1 MEFEVS
7 KEDIKEYLVF
17 AEKATGKNMSLP
29 VLGTIL
35 FTAQKNTLTLR
46 ATNLDIGV
54 EFSIPATVRKEGS
67 VALPGIAISSFIN
80 ALQNVKKIT
89 CRSEHS
95 TLNITTGS
103 NTVSLKTHP
112 IDDFPTIPVV
122 QEGEMLAIQSVKLI
136 QGFKSVS
143 YSAAIHDIKPEFSG
157 VYMYGDKENLVFVA
171 TDTYRLAEKKIKE
184 KKTPDFQGV
193 IIPNKNI
200 QEIIRVF
207 EGIDDDISIVS
218 NKNQVS
224 FSTETIHI
232 SSRAINAPFPHYQ
245 EIFPKSYTTN
255 ATILKQD
262 IIQALKITTIF
273 SDKSGRVTFVID
285 PAKKQCSFLSQEQNT
300 GEQQSQVS
308 AAISGERAEH
318 DYNYRYILDCLQFIP
333 QDTVVLNISAEGKL
347 VIQGLGDN
355 TFNYLVAPLMKQK

>member
-1 MEFEVS
+1 MEFEIT
-7 KEDIKEYLVF
+7 KEDIKDYLSF

-54 EFSIPATVRKEGS
+54 EFSIPATIRKEGS
-67 VALPGIAISSFIN
+67 IALPGIAISSFIN
-80 ALQNVKKIT
+80 TLQNVKKIT
-89 CRSEHS
+89 GKSEQGVLH
-95 TLNITTGS
+95 ITAGA
-103 NTVSLKTHP
+103 NTVSFKTHP

-122 QEGEMLAIQSVKLI
+122 QDGDMLAIQSIKLI

-143 YSAAIHDIKPEFSG
+143 YSASMNDIKPEFSG
-157 VYMYGDKENLVFVA
+157 VYIYADKENLVFVA

-184 KKTPDFQGV
+184 KKTLDFQGV

-245 EIFPKSYTTN
+245 EIFPKTYTTN

-262 IIQALKITTIF
+262 IVQALKITTIF
-273 SDKSGRVTFVID
+273 SDKSGRVTLLVD
-285 PAKKQCSFLSQEQNT
+285 PAKKQCSFVSQEQNT
-300 GEQQSQVS
+300 GEQQSDIQ

-318 DYNYRYILDCLQFIP
+318 DYNYRYILECLQYIP
-333 QDTVVLNISAEGKL
+333 QDTVVFNMNTDGKL

-355 TFNYLVAPLMKQK
+355 TFTYLVAPLMKQK